1 MATLVF
7 VGAMTVGCS
16 GDDLTAET
24 PQLPDTAGGTVVT
37 KVTVSLDEHASTRM
51 LDPTG
56 LKTFEEGDKIAVIYK
71 NTAGVTVKAESDPLQ
86 ATDLHDAKKTA
97 SFSVTL
103 TNPQANTPVRYI
115 YPAAMAA
122 DDVSAT
128 TPDNDA
134 TIKWSNLASQY
145 GDFAF
150 ISEHVDLAVFDGTM
164 TAQSNLPEPA
174 PLKNQL
180 TVGAFTIEN
189 SGGTDVTNT
198 ITKLT
203 ISDGTNTYN
212 VSPSTLS
219 TINVAM
225 KPISNTQ
232 TVVVQAT
239 DGTTHYVKTVTGKV
253 LAKNNITPVNVKMF
267 TGTPASSA
275 LPANLGDFLGAD
287 GFIYANTAAATAT
300 GTTPVAV
307 IAYVGSVSNYFNKFL
322 AIALTDVDN
331 SYHTCADALT
341 KVGEYAAA
349 HPITIDGTIHNSNAI
364 GATCYDIVADDVNT
378 SSATR
383 TTGVVKG
390 WRLPSVT
397 DWRYIFDG
405 LGRQKASLT
414 LVAKRIGGEPT
425 FSEDATPTNPKG
437 VEDMMVYRNGDN
449 GSSLRTAINTACG
462 NDALQSNSYWSSSQL
477 SSESNQAWVYY
488 LQWGQIFSYPKTKG
502 HNVRAVF
509 AY

>member
-1 MATLVF
+1 MAALAF
-7 VGAMTVGCS
+7 LGAMTVGCS
-16 GDDLTAET
+16 GDDLAAET
-24 PQLPDTAGGTVVT
+24 PQLPNTTNGTVVT

-51 LDPTG
+51 LDPSG
-56 LKTFEEGDKIAVIYK
+56 LKTFEEGDKIAVIYT

-86 ATDLHDAKKTA
+86 ATDLHDAKKTG

-145 GDFAF
+145 GSFAF

-239 DGTTHYVKTVTGKV
+239 DGTAHYVKTVTGKT

-287 GFIYANTAAATAT
+287 GFIYADATAAAAT
-300 GTTPVAV
+300 GTTAVAM
-307 IAYVGSVSNYFNKFL
+307 IAYVGSETGSATYNHGL
-322 AIALTDVDN
+322 AIALTDATTSNCAWAVTTESAGVSSSETMTDHKNFLNGIGDTETLVTKYGSGCAAYIAKNYGVDVSGFTNSGWFLPSSGQWLKFFGAAGVDVANWTSWGWAPAPDGGTKVDN
-331 SYHTCADALT
+331 WT
-341 KVGEYAAA
+341 K
-349 HPITIDGTIHNSNAI
+349 
-364 GATCYDIVADDVNT
+364 
-378 SSATR
+378 
-383 TTGVVKG
+383 
-390 WRLPSVT
+390 
-397 DWRYIFDG
+397 
-405 LGRQKASLT
+405 
-414 LVAKRIGGEPT
+414 
-425 FSEDATPTNPKG
+425 
-437 VEDMMVYRNGDN
+437 
-449 GSSLRTAINTACG
+449 INTLLTAAG
-462 NDALQSNSYWSSSQL
+462 GPVQQYWYWSST
-477 SSESNQAWVYY
+477 EYTSNTAVSVR
-488 LQWGQIFSYPKTKG
+488 FSAAVDEGVRMFFGTKDSWTG
-502 HNVRAVF
+502 GYVRSFLAF
-509 AY
+509 

>member
-1 MATLVF
+1 MAALAF
-7 VGAMTVGCS
+7 LGAMTVGCS
-16 GDDLTAET
+16 GDDLAAET
-24 PQLPDTAGGTVVT
+24 PQLPNTTNGTVVT

-56 LKTFEEGDKIAVIYK
+56 LKTFEEDDKIAVIYK

-122 DDVSAT
+122 DDVLAT

-145 GDFAF
+145 GSFAF

-219 TINVAM
+219 TIYVAM

-239 DGTTHYVKTVTGKV
+239 DGTTHYVKTVTDKT

-307 IAYVGSVSNYFNKFL
+307 IAYVGSVLNYFDKFL
-322 AIALTDVDN
+322 AIALTDVDGT
-331 SYHTCADALT
+331 HTWTDALT

-349 HPITIDGTIHNSNAI
+349 HPITIGGTTYNTSTT
-364 GATCYDIVADDVNT
+364 GDTYYDLVADDQATT
-378 SSATR
+378 SVTATSKQ
-383 TTGVVKG
+383 TG
-390 WRLPSVT
+390 WRMPSVT
-397 DWRYIFDG
+397 DLRYIFDG
-405 LGRQKASLT
+405 LGRQKAGLT
-414 LVAKRIGGEPT
+414 LVAKSYGGLT
-425 FSEDATPTNPKG
+425 IFSENATPTNPKG
-437 VEDMMVYRNGDN
+437 VQDLMRYCNGGN
-449 GSSLRTAINTACG
+449 GHSLLAAINTACG
-462 NDALQSNSYWSSSQL
+462 NGALQYYFYWLSSS
-477 SSESNQAWVYY
+477 SDKVWVYY
-488 LQWGQIFSYPKTKG
+488 FGEGNFILYPKTNNY
-502 HNVRAVF
+502 NVRAVF